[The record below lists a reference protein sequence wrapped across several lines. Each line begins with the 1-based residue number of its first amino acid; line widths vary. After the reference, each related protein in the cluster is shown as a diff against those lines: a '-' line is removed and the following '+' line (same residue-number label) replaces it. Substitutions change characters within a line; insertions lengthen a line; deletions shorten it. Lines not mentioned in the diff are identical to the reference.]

1 MKQQD
6 PITKTIG
13 DYNFYIRPFGAM
25 TASKMTGD
33 LAALVTPMLGAV
45 APLIGKQLN
54 TEDSGLL
61 DIDVSDLG
69 PILSNAFSSLTGDNL
84 ERMMSQLLI
93 DHKNIHF
100 DSTESRE
107 VKLLNRDELDEIFCM
122 ELQDMFLLA
131 FEVLKLNYSGFF
143 RKLASRYGG
152 PDKILEKLASKNSND
167 MGSTT

>member
-1 MKQQD
+1 MKRQD
-6 PITKTIG
+6 PVTKTIG
-13 DYNFYIRPFGAM
+13 DYNFYILPFGAM

-54 TEDSGLL
+54 AEDGSLL

-69 PILSNAFSSLTGDNL
+69 PALTGVFSSLTGDNL
-84 ERMMSQLLI
+84 ERMMGQLLI
-93 DHKNIHF
+93 DYKNIHF
-100 DSTESRE
+100 DSTENHE
-107 VKLLNRDELDEIFCM
+107 VKLLTRDELDEIFCM

-143 RKLASRYGG
+143 RKLASRYGNL
-152 PDKILEKLASKNSND
+152 DAILEKLASKNSDD
-167 MGSTT
+167 MASAT

>member
-1 MKQQD
+1 MKQQN

-54 TEDSGLL
+54 AEDGSLL
-61 DIDVSDLG
+61 DINVEDLG
-69 PILSNAFSSLTGDNL
+69 PALTGVFSTLTGDNL
-84 ERMMSQLLI
+84 ERMMGQLLI

-100 DSTESRE
+100 DSIENKE
-107 VKLLNRDELDEIFCM
+107 VKLLDRDELDEIFCM
-122 ELQDMFLLA
+122 ELQDMFILA

-143 RKLASRYGG
+143 RKLASRYGDLDG
-152 PDKILEKLASKNSND
+152 ILEKLASRSSD
-167 MGSTT
+167 TMASAT

>member
-13 DYNFYIRPFGAM
+13 EYNFYIRPFGAM

-45 APLIGKQLN
+45 APVIGKYLN
-54 TEDSGLL
+54 TEDGSLL
-61 DIDVSDLG
+61 DIDVGDLG
-69 PILSNAFSSLTGDNL
+69 PVLTNAFTSLTGDNL

-143 RKLASRYGG
+143 RKLASRYGNLDG
-152 PDKILEKLASKNSND
+152 ILEKLASKNSSD
-167 MGSTT
+167 TASAT

>member
-1 MKQQD
+1 MKRND

-45 APLIGKQLN
+45 APLIGKSLN
-54 TEDSGLL
+54 AEDGSLL
-61 DIDVSDLG
+61 DINVEDLG
-69 PILSNAFSSLTGDNL
+69 PVLSNAFSSLTGDNL
-84 ERMMSQLLI
+84 ERMMGELLI
-93 DHKNIHF
+93 DHKNIYF
-100 DSTESRE
+100 DSVDSHET
-107 VKLLNRDELDEIFCM
+107 KLLNRDELDEIFCM

-143 RKLASRYGG
+143 RKLASRYGNL
-152 PDKILEKLASKNSND
+152 DEIMEKLASRNSD
-167 MGSTT
+167 VMGSAT